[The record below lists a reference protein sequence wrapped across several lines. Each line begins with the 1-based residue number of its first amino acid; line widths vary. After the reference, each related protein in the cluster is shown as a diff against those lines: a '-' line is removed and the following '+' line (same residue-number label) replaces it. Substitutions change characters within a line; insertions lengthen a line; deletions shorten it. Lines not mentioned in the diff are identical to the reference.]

1 MIRFVEWLLGR
12 HPDDTP
18 PEVDTADLDAKLSE
32 ATAQRAEART
42 YRRRAE
48 AVGPDIRKALEHD
61 RFGERM
67 AAALEP
73 RGWNP
78 R

>member
-1 MIRFVEWLLGR
+1 MIKLVEWLLGR
-12 HPDDTP
+12 HPDGPAAPDTT
-18 PEVDTADLDAKLSE
+18 VLDARFAE
-32 ATAQRAEART
+32 ATEQRAEART
-42 YRRRAE
+42 YRNRAE
-48 AVGPDIRKALEHD
+48 RVGPDIREGLKND

>member
-1 MIRFVEWLLGR
+1 MIRFVSWLLGKG
-12 HPDDTP
+12 PDVANVAEAP
-18 PEVDTADLDAKLSE
+18 AELERQYVE
-32 ATAQRAEART
+32 ATEQRAEAQTARW
-42 YRRRAE
+42 RAE
-48 AVGPDIRKALEHD
+48 RVGPDIRKALEHD

-73 RGWNP
+73 RGWKP